1 MPTKK
6 VTYLLKCCFIVF
18 AWVSLVGIGYSDS
31 SNSPTTPLER
41 CGYRQLTSSHEIS
54 SFLARLSGR
63 YDLAE
68 KITIAVSALGNP
80 VDALLVSSNIDRF
93 KDAGMDSNQLTVM
106 LVGSQHGTE
115 PSGAEA
121 LLLAARDMVGGNLTA
136 YLRYMNFIV
145 IPNSNPDGRDLK
157 RRTNNN
163 GVNLSTN
170 FVVLTEPECRGLID
184 ALHRW
189 RPDVILD
196 IHESAVL
203 KKKSLAK
210 QGYLTDFE
218 AQFEAANNP
227 NVDEGIRAFS
237 FARLLPDIIQRVN
250 AQGLPA
256 QRYIGEITSIH
267 QTITHGGLSL
277 RNLRNM
283 AGMLHSFSFLV
294 ENRLD
299 PSTGTYPTP
308 GNIRARV
315 AKQYLCIVSFLES
328 WRNHR
333 SEIMAL
339 SQTARMRW
347 KNPRDKK
354 PLFLNTRYAADP
366 TRPQITLPLRKI
378 DTGAVTQHTFNY
390 HGSIS
395 AEQAVIPP
403 SAYIITSHQEF
414 FQDYLSRHHIIYSCK
429 NRFERCVRVPYLKRQ
444 AKAERIENGEMVYT
458 IEEHQKN
465 YIIDPNDL
473 FITLNQPLQNLILLL
488 FEPQSSISLF
498 HTIEYRHLAEGQN
511 DFFLYKTCE
520 ILDGG

>member
-1 MPTKK
+1 M
-6 VTYLLKCCFIVF
+6 VF
-18 AWVSLVGIGYSDS
+18 AWVSVVGIGHTDS
-31 SNSPTTPLER
+31 SHSSRTPLESS
-41 CGYRQLTSSHEIS
+41 GYRQLTRSHEIA
-54 SFLARLSGR
+54 SFLTQ
-63 YDLAE
+63 LADGYALTE

-80 VDALLVSSNIDRF
+80 VDAMLVSSNLDRF
-93 KDAGMDSNQLTVM
+93 KDASPDGNKLTVM

-121 LLLAARDMVGGNLTA
+121 LLLAARDLVTGNLSA

-157 RRTNNN
+157 RRTNSNS
-163 GVNLSTN
+163 VNLSTN

-189 RPDVILD
+189 RPHVVLD

-237 FARLLPDIIQRVN
+237 FARLLPDIIERIN
-250 AQGLPA
+250 TQGLPA

-267 QTITHGGLSL
+267 QPITHGGLSL

-283 AGMLHSFSFLV
+283 AGMLQTFSFLV

-299 PSTGTYPTP
+299 PSTGTYATP
-308 GNIRARV
+308 RNIRARV
-315 AKQYLCIVSFLES
+315 AKQYLSIVSFLES
-328 WRNHR
+328 CRNHR
-333 SEIMAL
+333 SEIITL

-347 KNPRDKK
+347 KNPRHNR
-354 PLFLNTRYAADP
+354 PVFLDTRYATDP
-366 TRPQITLPLRKI
+366 ARPQITLPLQKI
-378 DTGAVTQHTFNY
+378 DTGALTQHTFNY
-390 HGSIS
+390 HGSIM
-395 AEQAVIPP
+395 AEQAMTPP
-403 SAYIITSHQEF
+403 GAYIITSHQGF
-414 FQDYLSRHHIIYSCK
+414 FQHFLSRHHITYSRK
-429 NRFERCVRVPYLKRQ
+429 NRSARCVRIPSIVKRH
-444 AKAERIENGEMVYT
+444 AKTEEIEKGEGVVYT

-465 YIIDPNDL
+465 YITDPNDL
-473 FITLNQPLQNLILLL
+473 FIALNQPLQNLIPLLL
-488 FEPQSSISLF
+488 ELQSSSSLF
-498 HTIEYRHLAEGQN
+498 YTKEYRHLAEDQN
-511 DFFLYKTCE
+511 DFFIYKTCE
-520 ILDGG
+520 ILDSG